1 MGSANSALRLQTGS
15 KSAIFLVS
23 RRSSRD
29 GKTAELVQTG
39 IEREKAG
46 TPSSSEID
54 AAVRDLTAA
63 TGKDWLAA
71 YRQSARH
78 Q

>member
-46 TPSSSEID
+46 TPNSSEID
-54 AAVRDLTAA
+54 AGFRDLTPA

-71 YRQSARH
+71 YRKSARH

>member
-1 MGSANSALRLQTGS
+1 M
-15 KSAIFLVS
+15 FLVS

-54 AAVRDLTAA
+54 AGFRDLTPA